1 MDSQWMEEFITFFMD
16 SQLMEEFITFLGDC
30 GIPETENDY
39 QTNGSTPETS
49 CNFNLDEVFDCPVP
63 LVNLDPVWQKS
74 PLSSFLGNG
83 GIPETKANGGEAVQA
98 EHLQSSVGEVRRQ
111 WTLFSPSESYAG
123 CSKRPRTLGYNIE
136 DAKRACHGYISA
148 VATESQSNLNFSVSP
163 VSSSENAGCSKG
175 PSTVGSDENLP
186 KNISAVATESES
198 VSPVSSL
205 VKNNSNCVEKQ
216 QEQYQLYRYQTGPS
230 IDPQSIEALRR
241 RKQNREKFRRLEK
254 RITLR
259 SKLDIA
265 KMLEAAGKYV
275 KFLEAQVHLLKS
287 MSNGLGSARTLNPPT
302 KKISL
307 PMALE

>member
-1 MDSQWMEEFITFFMD
+1 
-16 SQLMEEFITFLGDC
+16 
-30 GIPETENDY
+30 
-39 QTNGSTPETS
+39 
-49 CNFNLDEVFDCPVP
+49 
-63 LVNLDPVWQKS
+63 
-74 PLSSFLGNG
+74 
-83 GIPETKANGGEAVQA
+83 
-98 EHLQSSVGEVRRQ
+98 VRRQ

-123 CSKRPRTLGYNIE
+123 FSKRPRTLGYTIE
-136 DAKRACHGYISA
+136 DAKRACHDYISA
-148 VATESQSNLNFSVSP
+148 VATVSQSNLNFSVSP

-175 PSTVGSDENLP
+175 PRTVGSHENLP

-216 QEQYQLYRYQTGPS
+216 QEKYQLYQYQTGPS
-230 IDPQSIEALRR
+230 MDPQSIAALQR

-259 SKLDIA
+259 SMLDIA

-287 MSNGLGSARTLNPPT
+287 MPNGLGSARTLNPPT
-302 KKISL
+302 KKISF